1 MYQSSTTISPMKLFL
16 PLLAALAFLS
26 GVVTAQPPKEV
37 PELDALNES
46 WLAER
51 EKALRPIDA
60 KYEVALQR
68 LRDRLTKSGDLHGAL
83 AVDKEIEERNL
94 LRMEWTKLSSIKPK
108 ESKVGWEEMEFTAG
122 KLEWKGSPMEVKGLP
137 VEDGLLAHAPSR
149 LVFNLRGSNY
159 KVLRGSA
166 ALWDKWD
173 GSAKFRILGDGKEL
187 WQSDTIAHSGDGE
200 PSAEYLLN
208 IDGVSELELVVDE
221 LGNYQYDA
229 SIWISPELGKMP

>member
-1 MYQSSTTISPMKLFL
+1 MKPFLHLIAAIALLSSI
-16 PLLAALAFLS
+16 
-26 GVVTAQPPKEV
+26 VTAQPPKEV
-37 PELDALNES
+37 PELDALNKS

-51 EKALRPIDA
+51 EKALGPIDA
-60 KYEVALQR
+60 KYEIALR
-68 LRDRLTKSGDLHGAL
+68 NLKDRLTKGGDLQGAL
-83 AVDKEIEERNL
+83 VVEKAIAERKL
-94 LRMEWTKLSSIKPK
+94 LRMKWTKLSSIKPK
-108 ESKVGWEEMEFTAG
+108 ESKVGWEKMEFTAG

-149 LVFNLRGSNY
+149 LVFNLKGKDY
-159 KVLRGSA
+159 KMLRGSA

-173 GSAKFRILGDGKEL
+173 GSVKFRILGDGKEL
-187 WQSDTIAHSGDGE
+187 WQSDTISRSGDGE
-200 PSAEYLLN
+200 PSAEYSLN

>member
-1 MYQSSTTISPMKLFL
+1 MKLFL
-16 PLLAALAFLS
+16 PMIAAITFLS
-26 GVVTAQPPKEV
+26 SVVTAQPPKEV
-37 PELDALNES
+37 PELDELKKS

-51 EKALRPIDA
+51 EKALRPVDT
-60 KYEVALQR
+60 KYEIALR
-68 LRDRLTKSGDLHGAL
+68 SLKERLTKRADLQGAL
-83 AVDKEIEERNL
+83 AVDGEIKEIGL

-108 ESKVGWEEMEFTAG
+108 ESQVGWTGMEFTVG

-173 GSAKFRILGDGKEL
+173 GSVKFRILGDGKEL

-200 PSAEYLLN
+200 PSAEYSLN